1 MDTDTEQQHMGE
13 YAGFMALHGQNV
25 ARLQRTV
32 TPPKAIAVTRC
43 PAAVTAHGVALYNME
58 CDVYLRKHL
67 GHLYNETMANV
78 TQLCGM
84 LMPVLMGGR
93 RNRPVPAP
101 PLWLHTALQ
110 MVIADALRFCLP
122 HISGYARGPKDPF
135 ALQLRA
141 PASMTQY
148 ANTMNKLL
156 QELEPHN
163 KQEKGW
169 EHALL
174 EAHTAEAVVAA
185 IWKVWANKDTRLLVI
200 SHLEVL
206 YDMHG
211 LYVQKDNFRHAVD
224 LAIHKVEEVDEAP
237 LERKRPVTKALNA
250 EQLQRVKEL
259 SQRLAEKATAAVQA
273 QFKDIEQFGHID
285 ARCEREITG
294 AELGDLMVNLWR
306 PIQDY
311 LMVASL
317 YGAPGERYE
326 PTRLDFCKASFT
338 PGAEVYVSIGP
349 VAVKIHY
356 AKLNKTGQGL
366 TVNLSEMAPTLA
378 KFCIEYRNL
387 LASFKSSDG
396 LLLFRYKTQDTLF
409 KGLRSGGYSVRL
421 HDIWKRYST
430 FLGFDMK
437 EEAGTG
443 CNAARHSHKRAKRGP
458 PLTIEDK
465 KDLQQQ
471 GHSTATDATY

>member
-1 MDTDTEQQHMGE
+1 MDTQR
-13 YAGFMALHGQNV
+13 YAAFMAMHGQNV
-25 ARLQRTV
+25 SRLQRALTAPKTV
-32 TPPKAIAVTRC
+32 AVNRC
-43 PAAVTAHGVALYNME
+43 PAAVTMHGVALYNME
-58 CDVYLRKHL
+58 CDVYLREHL
-67 GHLYNETMANV
+67 AHLYSETTANV
-78 TQLCGM
+78 TQLCGTI
-84 LMPVLMGGR
+84 MPVLMGGR
-93 RNRPVPAP
+93 RNRPAPAP
-101 PLWLHTALQ
+101 PMWLTTALH
-110 MVIADALRFCLP
+110 MVVADALRFCLP
-122 HISGYARGPKDPF
+122 HLSRHARGPKDYF
-135 ALQLRA
+135 ALRLRA

-156 QELEPHN
+156 KELEPDN
-163 KQEKGW
+163 KEPEKGW

-185 IWKVWANKDTRLLVI
+185 IWKAWGNKDTRMLVI

-224 LAIHKVEEVDEAP
+224 LAVHKVAEINEEVQ
-237 LERKRPVTKALNA
+237 LERKRAVSKALNE
-250 EQLQRVKEL
+250 EQLDRVKEL
-259 SQRLAEKATAAVQA
+259 SKTLAAKATAAIQA
-273 QFKDIEQFGHID
+273 QFKEIEQFGHID
-285 ARCEREITG
+285 ASCEREIAG
-294 AELGDLMVNLWR
+294 AELGDLTVNLWR

-326 PTRLDFCKASFT
+326 PTRLDFCKASFK
-338 PGAEVYVSIGP
+338 PGAEVYISIGP
-349 VAVKIHY
+349 VAVNIHY
-356 AKLNKTGQGL
+356 KKLNKTGQCL
-366 TVNLSEMAPTLA
+366 SVNLSEMAPTLA
-378 KFCIEYRNL
+378 MFCIEYRNL
-387 LASFKSSDG
+387 LACFKASGG

-409 KGLRSGGYSVRL
+409 KNLRTGGYSVRIA
-421 HDIWKRYST
+421 DIWKRYRE

-465 KDLQQQ
+465 EDLKQQ